1 MKRLISAV
9 LFLAAVLGMS
19 IRPAL
24 AQQRAESVHIYVFV
38 MNKET
43 NDPLNAMTVFYDEPA
58 SNCSGQ
64 HQEHVAAPP
73 TTRQGETR
81 IDIVTCSGPAMITV
95 NGNAEFDTAVK
106 TVELLPGRAGYNVL
120 VKMEPKGRVV
130 HIRTQGKENGS
141 LVPVRALIYD
151 QSGQRIAITDDQG
164 FATVR
169 YRFSIGETVKLQ
181 AKAPHW
187 GATSASYIVGA
198 SEAGTRLTRSEDYIN
213 FVFGEEETPK
223 QQLLSLDIRVSG
235 MQGGKRIPIDH
246 ATIYDERGR
255 SLGTTDARGRLWAR
269 IETALGETFQLKAEA
284 YDWKTETQS
293 VLARAERGIGSAG
306 SPSLYHAVTFVLQPN
321 AEEVHNLTVE
331 VLSRETDKP
340 LKDQVVDVYR
350 PTSFPGMLE
359 ISNTTDDKGEV
370 HFDSFDLSRA
380 LFNNEIRIKVGGG
393 DCYPAVIENVPVSL
407 MHGEAPRYLVYLR
420 SLPPGPTNQ
429 GSLQACSPR

>member
-1 MKRLISAV
+1 MKRFRAV
-9 LFLAAVLGMS
+9 SLFLVGALTIFSTPV
-19 IRPAL
+19 L
-24 AQQRAESVHIYVFV
+24 AQQRAEPVHIYVYV
-38 MNKET
+38 ANKET
-43 NDPLNAMTVFYDEPA
+43 NEPLNAMTVFYDEPA
-58 SNCSGQ
+58 ANCGGE
-64 HQEHVAAPP
+64 HQEHVAAPH
-73 TTRQGETR
+73 TTREGETR
-81 IDIVTCSGPAMITV
+81 IDVVTCTGQATITV
-95 NGNAEFDTAVK
+95 NGNSEFDTAIK
-106 TVELLPGRAGYNVL
+106 TVELLPGQARYNVL
-120 VKMEPKGRVV
+120 VKLEPKGRVV
-130 HIRTQGKENGS
+130 HIRAQGKENGS

-169 YRFSIGETVKLQ
+169 YRFSLGETVTLH

-187 GATSASYIVGA
+187 GASTASYIVGA
-198 SEAGTRLTRSEDYIN
+198 SEAGTRMTRSEDYIN
-213 FVFGEEETPK
+213 FVFGEEEAPK

-235 MQGGKRIPIDH
+235 MQAGKQIPIDH
-246 ATIYDERGR
+246 ATIYDEQGH

-269 IETALGETFQLKAEA
+269 IETALGETFRLKAEA
-284 YDWKTETQS
+284 YNWKTETQS
-293 VLARAERGIGSAG
+293 VLARAERGTGTPG
-306 SPSLYHAVTFVLQPN
+306 SPSLYHYVKFVLQPN
-321 AEEVHNLTVE
+321 GEEVHNLTVE

-370 HFDSFDLSRA
+370 RFDSFDLSRA

-420 SLPPGPTNQ
+420 SLPPSDP
-429 GSLQACSPR
+429 LLRVCSPR